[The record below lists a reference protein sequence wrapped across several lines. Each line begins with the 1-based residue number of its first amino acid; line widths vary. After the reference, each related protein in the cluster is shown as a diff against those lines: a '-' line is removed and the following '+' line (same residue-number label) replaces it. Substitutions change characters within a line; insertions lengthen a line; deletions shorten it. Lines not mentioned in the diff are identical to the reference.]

1 MRRSSLVAKQ
11 VISVRSACSLGFVS
25 QLWVDASSWMVVVV
39 EVRQSLLS
47 GEMERFLLEDV
58 SQVGDVVLV
67 PDEGVMDNELKLV
80 GLDTLEGYDVVT
92 SSRRNVGKVRG
103 YNFNINTGAVESLEL
118 DSFGSS
124 LIPTSLVST
133 YCLFVEDVLKV
144 VADTVIVHEG
154 ASSRV
159 QRITKGFWDA
169 QKAETPQDRFTEY
182 PEYTN
187 RGERSVRGRN
197 NWSSRNQRSPLRR
210 DFEDEDDWE
219 LPMDY

>member
-1 MRRSSLVAKQ
+1 MVA
-11 VISVRSACSLGFVS
+11 
-25 QLWVDASSWMVVVV
+25 VV
-39 EVRQSLLS
+39 EVRPSLLS

-133 YCLFVEDVLKV
+133 YCLFVEDVLEV

-182 PEYTN
+182 PKYTK
-187 RGERSVRGRN
+187 RGERSIHGRN
-197 NWSSRNQRSPLRR
+197 NRSSRNQRSPLRRR